1 MNHSF
6 YSADRMTHL
15 KIVVVALFAAIA
27 VAGIGISARVH
38 ADDGMT
44 QTARASGPA
53 VKAGKTMAWTSS
65 DDHIVH

>member
-15 KIVVVALFAAIA
+15 KIVVVALVAAIG
-27 VAGIGISARVH
+27 VAGLSISAH
-38 ADDGMT
+38 LTSDLT

-53 VKAGKTMAWTSS
+53 VKATKTIAITSS
-65 DDHIVH
+65 EQQVIR